1 MWGKEMYFKQFFSFL
16 IIFLLGSTVAHS
28 SQKQKIIEKLDNIQ
42 NVSFNF
48 SQVMKDKI
56 EEGNCKIHYPKKIF
70 CKYSGKSG
78 KILVSNG
85 KTLVIKVKRSGAYYI
100 YPIEKTPLN
109 LILDKN
115 YLIEKINEIKISD
128 KEKENITLEIKENN
142 QNLQIFFDKK
152 NFVING
158 WKTTD
163 IYNNENLMIISAI
176 KINESLNDKIF
187 ILPKRD

>member
-1 MWGKEMYFKQFFSFL
+1 MCFKQIISFF
-16 IIFLLGSTVAHS
+16 IIFLLGSTGAHS
-28 SQKQKIIEKLDNIQ
+28 TQKDKIIEKLENMQ

-48 SQVMKDKI
+48 SQVIKDKI

-70 CKYSGKSG
+70 CKYAGKSG

-85 KTLVIKVKRSGAYYI
+85 KTLVIKVKKSGAYYI
-100 YPIEKTPLN
+100 YPIENTPLN

-115 YLIEKINEIKISD
+115 YLIKKISEIKINND
-128 KEKENITLEIKENN
+128 EKENIILEIKENN
-142 QNLQIFFDKK
+142 QDLKIFFDKK
-152 NFVING
+152 NFIING

-176 KINESLNDKIF
+176 KVNESFNNKIF
-187 ILPKRD
+187 ILPKND

>member
-1 MWGKEMYFKQFFSFL
+1 MCFKQFISFF
-16 IIFLLGSTVAHS
+16 IIFLLGSTGAQS
-28 SQKQKIIEKLDNIQ
+28 TQKDKIIEKLENIQ

-48 SQVMKDKI
+48 NQVIKDKI
-56 EEGNCKIHYPKKIF
+56 EEGSCKIHYPKKIF
-70 CKYSGKSG
+70 CKYTGKSG

-85 KTLVIKVKRSGAYYI
+85 KSLVIKAKKSGAYYI

-115 YLIEKINEIKISD
+115 YLIKKISEIKISNN
-128 KEKENITLEIKENN
+128 EKKNITLEIKENN
-142 QNLQIFFDKK
+142 QNLEIFFDKK
-152 NFVING
+152 NFIING

-176 KINESLNDKIF
+176 KVNESFNDKIF
-187 ILPKRD
+187 ILPKND

>member
-1 MWGKEMYFKQFFSFL
+1 MCFKQFISFFV
-16 IIFLLGSTVAHS
+16 IFLLGSTGAHS
-28 SQKQKIIEKLDNIQ
+28 TQKDKIIEKLENIQ

-48 SQVMKDKI
+48 SQVIKNKI

-70 CKYSGKSG
+70 CKYTDKSG

-85 KTLVIKVKRSGAYYI
+85 KTLVIKIKRSGAYYI

-115 YLIEKINEIKISD
+115 YLIKKISEIKINND
-128 KEKENITLEIKENN
+128 EKENIIIEIKENN
-142 QNLQIFFDKK
+142 QNLKIFFDKK
-152 NFVING
+152 NFIING

-163 IYNNENLMIISAI
+163 LYNNENLMIISAI
-176 KINESLNDKIF
+176 KINESFDNKIF
-187 ILPKRD
+187 ILPKND